1 MYMSESTIVNYFDST
16 CRIII
21 DEFNFIFRGMD
32 NNQMQEYANDKFC
45 EADLAYRLGNPFRHM
60 ARYTLQGT
68 RGKDI
73 IIDHKDFE
81 VEVKYWRN
89 WIGGNNRNSRTKAK
103 WSENFESAIHWLCD
117 EIDSGKK
124 GKRAFIA
131 GWCTV
136 FGWNKLLQLGA
147 TVGQSP
153 DVNLARLN
161 MLPFLTSPDGKL
173 KSVKTLYSLKSSTF
187 RIPGR
192 SSIIDW
198 SLFGEESDKFNMV
211 IYS

>member
-1 MYMSESTIVNYFDST
+1 MNDNYSIVKYFDST

-21 DEFNFIFRGMD
+21 DEFNFNFRGLNEEEMIR
-32 NNQMQEYANDKFC
+32 YANEKFC
-45 EADLAYRLGNPFRHM
+45 EADLAFRLGNPFRNM
-60 ARYTLQGT
+60 ARYTLQGS

-89 WIGGNNRNSRTKAK
+89 WIGGSNRDSRAKAT
-103 WSENFESAIHWLCD
+103 WSNNFESAFLWLCD
-117 EIDSGKK
+117 EIDSGNK

-147 TVGQSP
+147 SVGSNP
-153 DVNLARLN
+153 PINKDRLHL
-161 MLPFLTSPDGKL
+161 LPFLNCKDGKL
-173 KSVKTLYSLKSSTF
+173 QSVKTLYDLRSSTY
-187 RIPGR
+187 RVPER
-192 SSIIDW
+192 ESIINW
-198 SLFGEESDKFNMV
+198 ELFGEQDDCFNMV
-211 IYS
+211 IYW

>member
-1 MYMSESTIVNYFDST
+1 MNNNYSIVNYFDST

-21 DEFNFIFRGMD
+21 DEFNFIFKGMTD
-32 NNQMQEYANDKFC
+32 EEMAEYANDRFC
-45 EADLAYRLGNPFRHM
+45 EADLAFRLGNPFRNL

-89 WIGGNNRNSRTKAK
+89 WVGGSNRNSRTKAN
-103 WSENFESAIHWLCD
+103 WSENFESALNWLSS
-117 EIDSGKK
+117 EINKGRK

-147 TVGQSP
+147 TVGSNP
-153 DVNLARLN
+153 IVNRDR
-161 MLPFLTSPDGKL
+161 MHVLPFLSSRDGKL
-173 KSVKTLYSLKSSTF
+173 QTVKTLYTLKKSTF
-187 RIPGR
+187 RVPGQE
-192 SSIIDW
+192 SIINW
-198 SLFGEESDKFNMV
+198 ELFGEEEDKFNMV
-211 IYS
+211 IFW